1 MGSDKLII
9 SSKDVRVYVL
19 VEVQPGKEVDFG
31 NEILS
36 NGLVLDSKVE
46 RLDFVHGY
54 FDFVIELKGKLKEID
69 QLIIQM
75 RKSPY
80 VIKTQTLICFEMFTW
95 DWDKIKSKINEKNSK
110 EKTHKKDGLMLQ
122 IRFPA
127 FFILIR

>member
-54 FDFVIELKGKLKEID
+54 FDFYWTKGKIERNRSVD
-69 QLIIQM
+69 N
-75 RKSPY
+75 S
-80 VIKTQTLICFEMFTW
+80 
-95 DWDKIKSKINEKNSK
+95 NEKISICNQDSNADLFWNV
-110 EKTHKKDGLMLQ
+110 HLGLG
-122 IRFPA
+122 
-127 FFILIR
+127 

>member
-1 MGSDKLII
+1 M
-9 SSKDVRVYVL
+9 SSEDIRVYVL
-19 VEVQPGKEVDFG
+19 VELQPGKEVDFG

-54 FDFVIELKGKLKEID
+54 FDFIIALKGKLKEID

-80 VIKTQTLICFEMFTW
+80 VLKTQTLICFEMFTW
-95 DWDKIKSKINEKNSK
+95 DWDKIKSKINE
-110 EKTHKKDGLMLQ
+110 EK
-122 IRFPA
+122 
-127 FFILIR
+127 